1 MEDNHVL
8 TDEEYL
14 EYNALTR
21 QIIGA
26 AIEVHKELGPGL
38 LESIYEYCL
47 KIELDK
53 MGLKANT
60 RVSQQ
65 LYYKG
70 IPTNSTYILPMLVE
84 DKIVVEILS
93 AEEILPIHE
102 ARLASNLK
110 LANKTMG
117 LLINFNVPLLKDG
130 VRRKINS
137 KAKNQESRNQK
148 ES

>member
-84 DKIVVEILS
+84 DKIVLEILS

-137 KAKNQESRNQK
+137 KAKNQESRNPK

>member
-8 TDEEYL
+8 TDEEYQ

-70 IPTNSTYILPMLVE
+70 IPTNSTYTLPMLVE